1 MIAGMATPPLLP
13 AVGRIAL
20 FLRACAALLLSSLPM
35 AASISKSEF
44 GKMPDG
50 TPVELYTLTNATGSV
65 CKIMTYGAVITE
77 LHVPD
82 RAGKLAD
89 VVLGFDNLPMY
100 LTHSPCFGAV
110 VGRFANRIAK
120 GRFTIDGQTYT
131 LAINNP
137 PNTLH
142 GGLKGFDKVVWTAE
156 GADGP
161 EGPRLVLSHLSP
173 DGDENFPGNLAVQV
187 TYTLTDSN
195 DVRIDYRATTDK
207 ATTLNL
213 TNHSYFNLA
222 GSGDIMGQVL
232 QISASRYTP
241 VDAGLI
247 PTGVIA
253 DVAGGPLDF
262 TQAKAIGRD
271 MAQIVEKTNGYD
283 HNFVIDGG
291 GKYVVPAAK
300 AVDPVSGRTMEVLT
314 DQPGVQLY
322 TSNGFHGAL
331 VGKYGEAYPLHAA
344 FCLETQHYP
353 DSVNKPA
360 FPSTILRPGETFR
373 STTIY
378 RFSAK

>member
-1 MIAGMATPPLLP
+1 
-13 AVGRIAL
+13 
-20 FLRACAALLLSSLPM
+20 M

-44 GKMPDG
+44 GKTPDG
-50 TPVELYTLTNATGSV
+50 TTVDLYTLTNARGSV

-82 RAGKLAD
+82 KTGKLAD
-89 VVLGFDNLPMY
+89 VVLGFDNLPQY
-100 LTHSPCFGAV
+100 IKDSPCFGAT

-120 GRFTIDGQTYT
+120 GHFTIDGKTYT

-142 GGLKGFDKVVWTAE
+142 GGKIGFDKVVWKASAVDTPA
-156 GADGP
+156 GP
-161 EGPRLVLSHLSP
+161 SVVLTHLSP
-173 DGDENFPGNLAVQV
+173 DGDEGFPGNLNVQV
-187 TYTLTDSN
+187 TYTLTDTN
-195 DVRIDYRATTDK
+195 DIRIDYKATTDK
-207 ATTLNL
+207 TTTVNL

-222 GSGDIMGQVL
+222 GSGDVMNQVV
-232 QISASRYTP
+232 QINASKYTP

-247 PTGVIA
+247 PTGVIS

-262 TQAKAIGRD
+262 TQAKPIGRD

-291 GKYVVPAAK
+291 GKSVILAAK

-322 TSNGFHGAL
+322 TSNNFHGKL
-331 VGKYGEAYPLHAA
+331 VGKYGEAYPIHAA

-353 DSVNKPA
+353 DSINKPS
-360 FPSTILRPGETFR
+360 FPSTLLKPGETFK

-378 RFSAK
+378 RFGTVN

>member
-1 MIAGMATPPLLP
+1 
-13 AVGRIAL
+13 
-20 FLRACAALLLSSLPM
+20 M
-35 AASISKSEF
+35 AASISKTPF
-44 GKMPDG
+44 GTMPDG
-50 TPVELYTLTNATGSV
+50 VAVDLYTLTNAKGSV
-65 CKIMTYGAVITE
+65 CRIITYGAVITE

-82 RAGKLAD
+82 RAGKLDD
-89 VVLGFDNLPMY
+89 VVLGFDNLQQY
-100 LTHSPCFGAV
+100 LTESPAFGAT

-142 GGLKGFDKVVWTAE
+142 GGKIGFDKVVWKAQ
-156 GADGP
+156 GADTPAGP
-161 EGPRLVLSHLSP
+161 SVVLTHLSP
-173 DGDENFPGNLAVQV
+173 DGDEGFPGNLNVSV
-187 TYTLTDSN
+187 TYTLTDT
-195 DVRIDYRATTDK
+195 DELRIDYAATTDK
-207 ATTLNL
+207 ATTVNL

-222 GSGDIMGQVL
+222 GKGDVMGQIL
-232 QISASRYTP
+232 QLNASRYTP

-262 TQAKAIGRD
+262 TQAKPIGRD
-271 MAQIVEKTNGYD
+271 MARIVEKTNGYD

-291 GKYVVPAAK
+291 GKSVVLAAR
-300 AVDPVSGRTMEVLT
+300 ADDPVSGRSVEVLT

-322 TSNGFHGAL
+322 TANGFHGKL

-353 DSVNKPA
+353 DSINKPG
-360 FPSTILRPGETFR
+360 FPSTLLRPGETFR

-378 RFSAK
+378 RFSAR